1 MRPAADLIDTT
12 ALTALLIDVGRARH
26 QQLKTGVTPHA
37 VWIDDTRL
45 DALEEAARAV
55 YAKELEQV
63 LGLQVLAN
71 PSPGSP
77 VCVA

>member
-1 MRPAADLIDTT
+1 MRPADLIDTT

-26 QQLKTGVTPHA
+26 QQLKTGVTPQNVA
-37 VWIDDTRL
+37 IDADLL
-45 DALEEAARAV
+45 DSLEEAARAV
-55 YAKELEQV
+55 YGKALEQV

-77 VCVA
+77 VTVA